1 MGTQFTSEDEVSRG
15 EESLESCEGQVGGVE
30 RGARPRA
37 PPRRQ
42 RLWAPGASPQ
52 GAGRRWGLGPSP
64 RPAASRTSPHFSPA
78 SGPVAPQARPLP
90 AWDGALSSRRLP
102 RARSDAW
109 CTTRLPLGA
118 GLSAHPPSGERPSG
132 FCLFSRALA
141 RLPRGKDTPQPCAEG
156 RGRRAPASSQLT
168 LPACERTPSSPSQA
182 SGRDAAQPPRA
193 RHGFVRG
200 PETEPSSKD
209 PRSGPAEVVCDS

>member
-1 MGTQFTSEDEVSRG
+1 MSPSGRLGAPVQGGAGAGPRVGTQFTSEDEVSRG

-109 CTTRLPLGA
+109 RTTRLPLGV

-168 LPACERTPSSPSQA
+168 LPACE
-182 SGRDAAQPPRA
+182 
-193 RHGFVRG
+193 
-200 PETEPSSKD
+200 
-209 PRSGPAEVVCDS
+209 